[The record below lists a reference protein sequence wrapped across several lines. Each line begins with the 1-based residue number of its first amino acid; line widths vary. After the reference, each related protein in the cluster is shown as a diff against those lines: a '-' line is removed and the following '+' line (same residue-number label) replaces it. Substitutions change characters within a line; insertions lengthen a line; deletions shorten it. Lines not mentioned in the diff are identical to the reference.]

1 METTATKCPV
11 CGKEC
16 KSLTT
21 ASISYNFMFKYAG
34 REGYYCANM
43 CDNCLN
49 EIEDV
54 IEKFRIAQRRTEYN
68 KLKSEFE
75 KE

>member
-21 ASISYNFMFKYAG
+21 ARISYNYTFG
-34 REGYYCANM
+34 RIGTGGDYCANM
-43 CDNCLN
+43 CDNCLK
-49 EIEDV
+49 EIENFLD
-54 IEKFRIAQRRTEYN
+54 KFRTAQRRTEYN
-68 KLKSEFE
+68 KLKAEFE